1 MFTYAAAVLTCAGA
15 DTVFDAAPELEAT
28 DVVIVAEDVLR
39 SSAVELDGDDAGAG
53 ADVDLGWSS
62 VLLVW
67 SNANET
73 EVVEPKFRASVGLKV
88 GPV

>member
-1 MFTYAAAVLTCAGA
+1 ML
-15 DTVFDAAPELEAT
+15 DDAAELEAT

-39 SSAVELDGDDAGAG
+39 FRVVELDGDDAGAG
-53 ADVDLGWSS
+53 ADVDSGWPS

-67 SNANET
+67 SKAKET
-73 EVVEPKFRASVGLKV
+73 EVVEPKFKASVGLKV